1 MSMNGIAVLEK
12 IVILHVWEDDDLD
25 YDMSEGFLV
34 KPGYAAFVLEGTVYL
49 SKVERIYQTGVN
61 RFYIENR
68 NTSSVRLA
76 TNVTQDPAVVIP
88 EIVTKLQGRDV
99 IGWLTQDV
107 LNHMVG
113 EFPFQVL
120 R

>member
-1 MSMNGIAVLEK
+1 MDGISVLEK

-34 KPGYAAFVLEGTVYL
+34 KPGYAFFVLEGTVYL
-49 SKVERIYQTGVN
+49 SKVERIYQTGIN

-76 TNVTQDPAVVIP
+76 TNVTRDPAVVIP
-88 EIVTKLQGRDV
+88 EIVTKLHGRDV
-99 IGWLTQDV
+99 IEWLTQDV
-107 LNHMVG
+107 LNNMVG

-120 R
+120 Q